1 MRDGCRKVGG
11 DGEVIRLA
19 MSRVVVARGLG
30 ILCPLTVCAH
40 KPNYN
45 GPTPSPPLT
54 PKPRP
59 VIGNGDFFAF
69 NNAIAATAAATA
81 RPEPSLCAPIPR
93 RKIIC
98 TLARVSRTL
107 VAGVARVRGW
117 IAMRCARYGADHN
130 WMLNYARP
138 IDTTNNICISL

>member
-1 MRDGCRKVGG
+1 
-11 DGEVIRLA
+11 

-40 KPNYN
+40 KLNYN
-45 GPTPSPPLT
+45 GPPPSSRP

-69 NNAIAATAAATA
+69 SNAAAAHLYA
-81 RPEPSLCAPIPR
+81 RPR

-107 VAGVARVRGW
+107 VAGVARVRG
-117 IAMRCARYGADHN
+117 
-130 WMLNYARP
+130 
-138 IDTTNNICISL
+138 